1 MVNKNIYIAS
11 VFIITAGTFFVTND
25 AIINYLAVNKIKFYH
40 FIFYG
45 IPAYLFVPFFLF
57 FKGKL
62 KENLKCTN
70 YYIPIIRSFIFA
82 PMPFITFI
90 CLENIKLPE
99 FTTLNMA
106 SPLVASF
113 LAIFF
118 LNEKLNFYTL
128 CSLILGFFGVIFVI
142 QPGFDNFN
150 FYFIVTLIGV
160 VLITIT
166 TLIVNKYHY
175 VTSAAGYFIYGG
187 SIIHII
193 SILLFIYDPI
203 YVSYF
208 EFFLITTAS
217 IFINAAI
224 FLVTFA
230 LRMAQKYYSSVFCL
244 VYLQVVWSSLVGI
257 FIFNEYMNMYAYIGA
272 LLIVLSGIFSIPSQI
287 IQLSNESK

>member
-1 MVNKNIYIAS
+1 MFNKNVIVAS
-11 VFIITAGTFFVTND
+11 SFIIIAGTFFVTND
-25 AIINYLAVNKIKFYH
+25 AIINYLSVNNIKFYH

-45 IPAYLFVPFFLF
+45 IPAFLSVPIYLF
-57 FKGKL
+57 FKGTL
-62 KENLKCTN
+62 NEDLRCTN
-70 YYIPIIRSFIFA
+70 YSIPIIRSVIFA

-90 CLENIKLPE
+90 SLENIKLPE
-99 FTTLNMA
+99 FTTLNMV
-106 SPLVASF
+106 SPLLASV

-118 LNEKLNFYTL
+118 LNEKLNIYTFS
-128 CSLILGFFGVIFVI
+128 SLILGFFGVIFVI

-160 VLITIT
+160 LLITIT
-166 TLIVNKYHY
+166 TLLVNKYHY
-175 VTSAAGYFIYGG
+175 VTSASGFFIYGG

-193 SILLFIYDPI
+193 SIILFINDPI
-203 YVSYF
+203 YVSFF

-224 FLVTFA
+224 FLVTTA

-257 FIFNEYMNMYAYIGA
+257 FIFSEYMNIYAYFGA
-272 LLIVLSGIFSIPSQI
+272 ILIVLSGILSIPSQLK
-287 IQLSNESK
+287 QLKN

>member
-1 MVNKNIYIAS
+1 MLNKKIIIS
-11 VFIITAGTFFVTND
+11 SSFIILAGIFFVSND
-25 AIINYLAVNKIKFYH
+25 AIINYLAENRIKFYH

-45 IPAYLFVPFFLF
+45 IPAYIAVPIYLYFI
-57 FKGKL
+57 GTL
-62 KENLKCTN
+62 KKNLKCTN

-106 SPLVASF
+106 SPLIASI

-118 LNEKLNFYTL
+118 LNEKLNIFTYV
-128 CSLILGFFGVIFVI
+128 SLTFGFLGVLLVI

-150 FYFIVTLIGV
+150 IYFLITLIGV
-160 VLITIT
+160 VFITIT

-175 VTSAAGYFIYGG
+175 VTSAAGFFIYGG
-187 SIIHII
+187 SVIHII
-193 SILLFIYDPI
+193 SIFFFIFDPI
-203 YVSYF
+203 IISF
-208 EFFLITTAS
+208 SEFFLISSAS

-224 FLVTFA
+224 FLVTAA

-244 VYLQVVWSSLVGI
+244 VYLQVAWSSIVGI
-257 FIFNEYMNMYAYIGA
+257 VIFN
-272 LLIVLSGIFSIPSQI
+272 
-287 IQLSNESK
+287 

>member
-1 MVNKNIYIAS
+1 MLDKNIFIAS
-11 VFIITAGTFFVTND
+11 FFIIIAGTFFVTND
-25 AIINYLAVNKIKFYH
+25 AIINYLSVNNIKFYH

-45 IPAYLFVPFFLF
+45 LPAFLIVPIFLF
-57 FKGKL
+57 FKGTL
-62 KENLKCTN
+62 NNNLKCTN
-70 YYIPIIRSFIFA
+70 YYIPIVRSIIFA

-90 CLENIKLPE
+90 CLKNIKLPE

-106 SPLVASF
+106 SPLIASIF
-113 LAIFF
+113 AIFI
-118 LNEKLNFYTL
+118 LNEKLNIYTF

-150 FYFIVTLIGV
+150 IYFIVTLIGV
-160 VLITIT
+160 ILITTT

-175 VTSAAGYFIYGG
+175 VTSASGFFMYGG

-193 SILLFIYDPI
+193 SIFFFIYDPI
-203 YVSYF
+203 MVTFF

-224 FLVTFA
+224 FLVTAA

-244 VYLQVVWSSLVGI
+244 VYLQVIWSSLVGI
-257 FIFNEYMNMYAYIGA
+257 FIFNEYMNVYAYFGA
-272 LLIVLSGIFSIPSQI
+272 ILIVFSGIFSIPSQVR
-287 IQLSNESK
+287 QLSN

>member
-1 MVNKNIYIAS
+1 MLNKNVIIAS
-11 VFIITAGTFFVTND
+11 AFIIIAGTFFVSND

-45 IPAYLFVPFFLF
+45 IPAFLSVPIYLF
-57 FKGKL
+57 FKGTL
-62 KENLKCTN
+62 NTNLKCTN

-106 SPLVASF
+106 SPLIASIF
-113 LAIFF
+113 AIF
-118 LNEKLNFYTL
+118 LLKEKLNIFTYF
-128 CSLILGFFGVIFVI
+128 SLTLGFLGVLFVI
-142 QPGFDNFN
+142 QPGFENFN
-150 FYFIVTLIGV
+150 IYFLVTLIGV
-160 VLITIT
+160 IFITTT

-175 VTSAAGYFIYGG
+175 VTTASGFFIYGG
-187 SIIHII
+187 LIIHIV
-193 SILLFIYDPI
+193 SIVFFIYDPI
-203 YVSYF
+203 IVNYL

-224 FLVTFA
+224 FLVTTA

-257 FIFNEYMNMYAYIGA
+257 FIFDEYMNLFAYFGA
-272 LLIVLSGIFSIPSQI
+272 FFIVLSGIFSIPSQLK
-287 IQLSNESK
+287 QLKK

>member
-1 MVNKNIYIAS
+1 MINKNVIIAS
-11 VFIITAGTFFVTND
+11 SFIIIAGTFFVTND

-45 IPAYLFVPFFLF
+45 IPAFISVPIYLFFNGTLNT
-57 FKGKL
+57 
-62 KENLKCTN
+62 NLKCTN
-70 YYIPIIRSFIFA
+70 YYIPFVRSLIFA

-106 SPLVASF
+106 SPLIASI

-118 LNEKLNFYTL
+118 LKEKLNFYTYL
-128 CSLILGFFGVIFVI
+128 SLIFGFLGVLFVI
-142 QPGFDNFN
+142 QPGFQNFN
-150 FYFIVTLIGV
+150 IYFIVTLIGV
-160 VLITIT
+160 VFITIT

-175 VTSAAGYFIYGG
+175 VASAAGYFMYGG
-187 SIIHII
+187 SIIHIV
-193 SILLFIYDPI
+193 SIFLFIYDPLI
-203 YVSYF
+203 ISFF

-224 FLVTFA
+224 FLVTSA
-230 LRMAQKYYSSVFCL
+230 IRMAQKYYSSVFCL

-257 FIFNEYMNMYAYIGA
+257 YIFNEYLNVYAYFGA
-272 LLIVLSGIFSIPSQI
+272 LLIVFSGVFSIPSQVK
-287 IQLSNESK
+287 QLKNV

>member
-1 MVNKNIYIAS
+1 MANKNVIIAS
-11 VFIITAGTFFVTND
+11 AFIIIAGTFFVTND

-45 IPAYLFVPFFLF
+45 IPAFLFVPIYLF
-57 FKGKL
+57 FKGTL
-62 KENLKCTN
+62 KNNLKCTN
-70 YYIPIIRSFIFA
+70 YYIPIIRSLIFA
-82 PMPFITFI
+82 PMPIITFI
-90 CLENIKLPE
+90 CLKNIKLPE

-106 SPLVASF
+106 SPLIASIF
-113 LAIFF
+113 AIFF
-118 LNEKLNFYTL
+118 LKEKLNIYTL

-150 FYFIVTLIGV
+150 IYFIVTLIGV

-175 VTSAAGYFIYGG
+175 VASAAGYFMYGG
-187 SIIHII
+187 LIIHII
-193 SILLFIYDPI
+193 SIVLFINDPI
-203 YVSYF
+203 IISIF

-224 FLVTFA
+224 FLVTAA

-257 FIFNEYMNMYAYIGA
+257 FVFNEFMNIYAYFGA
-272 LLIVLSGIFSIPSQI
+272 MLIVLSGIFSIPSQI
-287 IQLSNESK
+287 KQLSSQ